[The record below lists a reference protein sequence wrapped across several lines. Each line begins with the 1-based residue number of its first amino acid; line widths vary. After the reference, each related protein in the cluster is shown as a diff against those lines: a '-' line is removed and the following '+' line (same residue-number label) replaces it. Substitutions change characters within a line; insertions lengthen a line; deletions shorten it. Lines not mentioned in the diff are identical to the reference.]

1 MTRIANSLISNNKL
15 AHLEFR
21 NCRQLG
27 NNSLMELNKVLLDDN
42 MMMCS
47 IEFDE
52 KHFDIELG
60 RALKRETVLNRA
72 I

>member
-27 NNSLMELNKVLLDDN
+27 NNSLIELNKVLSDDN

-47 IEFDE
+47 IDFDE
-52 KHFDIELG
+52 KHFDVELG

>member
-1 MTRIANSLISNNKL
+1 
-15 AHLEFR
+15 
-21 NCRQLG
+21 
-27 NNSLMELNKVLLDDN
+27 MELNKVLSDDN

-52 KHFDIELG
+52 KHFDVELG